1 MIGKNVT
8 QPGICKLEQA
18 GKFSINHYAGKVFYS
33 TDGFVHKNV
42 DTIPEELSTLML
54 QCTGLGIIKDMLV
67 AKARFT
73 VLTQELLKTYSTNT
87 LILLANT
94 LLITLTMLVA
104 KARLLCLL

>member
-67 AKARFT
+67 AKAR
-73 VLTQELLKTYSTNT
+73 
-87 LILLANT
+87 
-94 LLITLTMLVA
+94 
-104 KARLLCLL
+104 LLCLL